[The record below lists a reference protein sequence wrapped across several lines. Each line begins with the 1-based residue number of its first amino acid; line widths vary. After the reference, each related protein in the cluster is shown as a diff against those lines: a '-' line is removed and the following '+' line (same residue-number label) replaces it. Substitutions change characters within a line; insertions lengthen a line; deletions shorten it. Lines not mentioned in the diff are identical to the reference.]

1 MNTSPRTL
9 LCLLAAFLFTAIGT
23 LAQTITILHVND
35 THAHLD
41 GFGPKNLH
49 LEGQLG
55 GIARAASVIFEQ
67 RATEPNV
74 LLLHAGDIFHGD
86 FFYNQKLGVPELSLM
101 AALGFDAMAV
111 GNHEFEITPDGLAMT
126 LSTAFPDPATKPFP
140 LLSANLDLA
149 GYQTVDLSLW
159 IQPSIVKVLQ
169 GVKVGIFGM
178 TVFDDLQAL
187 PSPVVIDPN
196 ITGRAA
202 QAIADLK
209 AQGAQ
214 VIVCL
219 SHLGIRYDRELAAG
233 VAGIDFIVGGHDHY
247 LLTKPEAVVNPDGK
261 KTLIVQA
268 GEFYEHIGKLRFA
281 WDAGTQKVSFLDWRT
296 IPVDKHVPEAPPIQA
311 AVNELKKDVVAQYG
325 RVYDRVDAWALTDLD
340 KTYKPFSSL
349 RDSPLGNLVTDAFRR
364 KTGTQL
370 AVTVAGFVS
379 EKIYAGPIVGADVF
393 RAMSYGYDPNGSG
406 YGFRLAT
413 MKIQGAALIQALEI
427 TLAQLGVS
435 DDFFPM
441 VSGMTFKYDATRNPG
456 ERVVLESVRIGG
468 RPFNP
473 GALYTLTTNEAIP
486 IILGMYG
493 VPVSN
498 LKVGKDFEYP
508 VVREF
513 IKKLTLVCYRPEGR
527 IRDASAQCLPGEDAT
542 EEGEVVAGGSAA
554 PSAPSVKQFAL
565 EDNYPNPFNPS
576 TTIRYALP
584 GLAQVSVKVFNSI
597 GQEVSTLAEGMQPAG
612 IYEVKWNAAGLAS
625 GVYFCRMTA
634 HGENGTGNFS
644 SIKKLM
650 LVK

>member
-9 LCLLAAFLFTAIGT
+9 LCLLAALLFTAMGA

-55 GIARAASVIFEQ
+55 GIARAASVIFQQ

-86 FFYNQKLGVPELSLM
+86 FFYNQKLGIPELSLM
-101 AALGFDAMAV
+101 AELGFDAMAV
-111 GNHEFEITPDGLAMT
+111 GNHEFEITPDPLAYT
-126 LSTAFPDPATKPFP
+126 LSTAFPDPANKPFP

-149 GYQTVDLSLW
+149 GYPFLGNW
-159 IQPSIVKVLQ
+159 IQPSILKELD

-178 TVFDDLQAL
+178 TVFDDVQAM

-196 ITGRAA
+196 ITGRAEA
-202 QAIADLK
+202 AIADLK

-219 SHLGIRYDRELAAG
+219 SHLGIRYDRELAAA
-233 VAGIDFIVGGHDHY
+233 VKGIDFIVGGHDHF
-247 LLTKPEAVVNPDGK
+247 LLTEPEAVVNPDGK

-268 GEFYEHIGKLRFA
+268 GEFYKHVGKLRFT
-281 WDAGTQKVSFLDWRT
+281 WDAGTKTVSYLDWT
-296 IPVDKHVPEAPPIQA
+296 AIPVDKHVPPVPAIQA
-311 AVNELKKDVVAQYG
+311 IVNQLKSDVVAQYG
-325 RVYDRVDAWALTDLD
+325 RVYDRVDAWSLTELE
-340 KTYKPFSSL
+340 KTYKPSSPL
-349 RDSPLGNLVTDAFRR
+349 RDTPLGNLVTDAFRK

-393 RAMSYGYDPNGSG
+393 RAMSYGYDPEGSG
-406 YGFRLAT
+406 YGFKLAT
-413 MKIQGAALIQALEI
+413 MKIQGEALIQALEI
-427 TLAQLGVS
+427 TLAQLGIS
-435 DDFFPM
+435 EDFFPM
-441 VSGMTFKYDATRNPG
+441 VSGISFNYDPTKNPG
-456 ERVVLESVRIGG
+456 ERVILGSVRIGNK
-468 RPFNP
+468 PLNP
-473 GALYTLTTNEAIP
+473 AAMYSLTTNEAIP

-493 VPVSN
+493 VPITNV
-498 LKVGKDFEYP
+498 KVGKDFEYP

-513 IKKLTLVCYRPEGR
+513 IKKLTLVSYRPEGR
-527 IRDASAQCLPGEDAT
+527 IRDATIRCKPGEDAT
-542 EEGEVVAGGSAA
+542 EEGEVVADA
-554 PSAPSVKQFAL
+554 PATPPAPAVKQFTL

-584 GLAQVSVKVFNSI
+584 TVAQVSVKVFNSI
-597 GQEVSTLAEGMQPAG
+597 GQEVSTLAEGVQPAG
-612 IYEVKWNAAGLAS
+612 VYEVSWNAAGLAS

-634 HGENGTGNFS
+634 SGENGAGNFS